1 MPNIITKDGAKIY
14 YKDWGK
20 GQPVVFSHGWP
31 LNGDAF
37 EDQMFY
43 LTPKGYRCIAHDQ
56 RGHGRS
62 SQPWNGND
70 MDTYAD
76 DLSELIEKLDLK
88 NVILVG
94 HSTGGGEVTRYIG
107 RHGNKKVAKLVLI
120 SAVPPLMV
128 KTADNPGGLP
138 LQAFDQLRANVVA
151 DRSQFFKDLS
161 MPFYGYNRPNAR
173 ISEGVRE
180 NFWHQGMVAGL
191 PAAYFCFKAFSEKD
205 MTEDLKRID
214 VRQVVLGSSVF
225 FFAVAALIFGVQ
237 FLGSKSPSLYWYALA
252 IGLVSIGLFSAFEQ
266 KTIVDVP
273 TWLGRLTLYTGTFYL
288 VAALLASRKSTTGTD
303 IAGGWAEAFRS
314 NREQFATLFSNML
327 DAFLYCKILVDKNG
341 KPVDW
346 IFLDVNDAYSRIV
359 GLKREQIIGK
369 KVNELFPEEPKDPAD
384 WIGRYG
390 RVALTGEPAH
400 FESYRQ
406 SLKKWLN
413 VSAYSPKKDYFIAL
427 FVDITERKNA
437 EEALKENQNQLKAIF
452 DSTPDGVILFDEN
465 FRYVE
470 ANPAAAAIYGVSRDQ
485 LIGRSVTEFTEPNY
499 NTDEAVRNFLKTGH
513 YFSVD
518 KIKHPDGTFSIV
530 ESTGTANVLPGRH
543 LFINHDITERKKA
556 EEALTQSEHRYRQ
569 LFSSMTEMFQVI
581 ELIYDN
587 DGKAIDYYY
596 REVNPAF
603 EKLVAKPREQLVNK
617 RAKDIFGV
625 VEDYW
630 IEFYDQVAK
639 TGTTLHF
646 ENYGAELD
654 KWYEVYAW
662 KTNDKQVAISFTDIT
677 ERKQAELKFSEYR
690 ENLEKLVEE
699 RTKQLKDSER
709 LAAIGATAGMVG
721 HDIRN
726 PLQAITSDV
735 YLAKTELA
743 STPESEEKKN
753 ALESL
758 QEIEKNIDYI
768 NKIVQDLQDFARP
781 LNPKAEEADLKLII
795 AELLVKQS
803 MPNNIE
809 LSVKIENK
817 AEKISADSYYIN
829 RIMHNLVTNAVQAMP
844 NGGTLTIHA
853 FRGPKDIV
861 ITVKDTGV
869 GIPKDVQGKMFT
881 LMFTTKAKGQGFGLP
896 VVKRMTEAL
905 GGTITF
911 ESQEGK
917 GTTFTVRLPLSR

>member
-1 MPNIITKDGAKIY
+1 MNLKNLALV
-14 YKDWGK
+14 
-20 GQPVVFSHGWP
+20 PVVALVVSISATMLLNLSNEIAFNPPYLLLTLNLVFWTIAVLAIAFISAKSFIKEDSSTVLIISCSIIIFGLPVIISGYVQTFS
-31 LNGDAF
+31 
-37 EDQMFY
+37 
-43 LTPKGYRCIAHDQ
+43 
-56 RGHGRS
+56 
-62 SQPWNGND
+62 GN
-70 MDTYAD
+70 
-76 DLSELIEKLDLK
+76 LSVALS
-88 NVILVG
+88 NPCILVA
-94 HSTGGGEVTRYIG
+94 SI
-107 RHGNKKVAKLVLI
+107 
-120 SAVPPLMV
+120 
-128 KTADNPGGLP
+128 
-138 LQAFDQLRANVVA
+138 LQALSSVLAFTGKQETKTSNRKKLLATAYLASVIFVLVNSTVALLGYYPTFFDASGPTL
-151 DRSQFFKDLS
+151 L
-161 MPFYGYNRPNAR
+161 
-173 ISEGVRE
+173 
-180 NFWHQGMVAGL
+180 
-191 PAAYFCFKAFSEKD
+191 
-205 MTEDLKRID
+205 
-214 VRQVVLGSSVF
+214 RQVVLGSSVF

-237 FLGSKSPSLYWYALA
+237 FLRSKSPSLYWYALA

-266 KTIVDVP
+266 KTIGDVP

-709 LAAIGATAGMVG
+709 LAVIGATAGMVG

-803 MPNNIE
+803 MPDNIE

-829 RIMHNLVTNAVQAMP
+829 RIMYNLVTNAVQAMP